1 MKTVYNRKKGG
12 EQLVIQQKQFKLLFI
27 ATIFILATFMTTL
40 PPNIQ
45 ANSSTTMYVDAEEL
59 NMRSGPGLSYKVV
72 AKLKDGDK
80 LQVLQTKDEWM
91 QVDTAQGKGW
101 VASWMTR
108 ANKGSSSSS
117 PNETKN
123 ETIVAQ
129 TDGLN
134 VRSGPSV
141 QDAVIGKMYAGQRA
155 TLQLVQGNWAYITV
169 DGMNGW
175 VHRDYITT
183 VKEKE
188 KPNKEEKTLD
198 EQSTF
203 RVVVGGL
210 NVREEPHLK
219 AKKKTV
225 VYAEETYPILSKKG
239 NWLQIKL
246 DDGSPGWVYNFHGE
260 TSVQSESQRGY
271 VTTLSNGTN
280 LRTEP
285 STSAAVVTR
294 VDAGEQFT
302 VIGEKD
308 GWYQIQ
314 VNDSTT
320 AYIASWVVS
329 RAGQQQTTSKQQTK
343 ERKKATVPGTL
354 KGIHVHI
361 DAGHGGHD
369 RGTTGIR
376 GTREKDITL
385 LTAESLATKLREAG
399 AQVTMTRNSDK
410 YVSLRQ
416 RVALRKEMNAD
427 AFISLHYDA
436 NTDST
441 IKGFTTYYYKADQKA
456 FTEALNT
463 GLAQHVPIRNR
474 GTQVGDFLVLREND
488 RDASL
493 IELGFLTN
501 ATEEQIVTTRKFRDQ
516 ATYGIY
522 TGLLNFFN

>member
-1 MKTVYNRKKGG
+1 MKTIYNRKKGG
-12 EQLVIQQKQFKLLFI
+12 EQLIFQQKQFNVLFI
-27 ATIFILATFMTTL
+27 TTFVIFITFVLAL
-40 PPNIQ
+40 PPSVE
-45 ANSSTTMYVDAEEL
+45 ANNTIMYVDAEEL
-59 NMRSGPGLSYKVV
+59 NMRSGPGLSYKIVV
-72 AKLKDGDK
+72 KLKEGDA
-80 LQVLQTKDEWM
+80 LHVLQTKDEWM
-91 QVDTAQGKGW
+91 QVETAQGKGW

-108 ANKGSSSSS
+108 STQGASSTSDQQ
-117 PNETKN
+117 PTN

-134 VRSGPSV
+134 IRSGPSV
-141 QDAVIGKMYAGQRA
+141 QDAMIGKMYAGQRA
-155 TLQLVQGNWAYITV
+155 TLQFVQGNWAYIHV

-175 VHRDYITT
+175 VHRDYITS
-183 VKEKE
+183 VKGQKE
-188 KPNKEEKTLD
+188 SKKTKKKTT

-225 VYAEETYPILSKKG
+225 VYADELYPILEKKG
-239 NWLQIKL
+239 NWLQIEL

-260 TSVQSESQRGY
+260 TSVQSSDRQGY

-285 STSAAVVTR
+285 STSAAVVAR
-294 VDAGEQFT
+294 VDAGEQFA
-302 VIGEKD
+302 VIHEKD
-308 GWYQIQ
+308 GWYNIQ
-314 VNDSTT
+314 FNDTTT

-329 RAGQQQTTSKQQTK
+329 SSGQQQTPTTKETK
-343 ERKKATVPGTL
+343 ERKKANVPGTL
-354 KGIHVHI
+354 KGIHIHI

-369 RGTTGIR
+369 RGTTGLR

-385 LTAESLATKLREAG
+385 LTAESLASKLREAG

-441 IKGFTTYYYKADQKA
+441 IKGFTTYYYKENQKA
-456 FTEALNT
+456 FTEALNA

-474 GTQVGDFLVLREND
+474 GSQVGDFLVLRENT

-501 ATEEQIVTTRKFRDQ
+501 ATEEQVVTTRKFRDQ